1 MKWDAEQATL
11 EDSQRFESINGLWT
25 GKKAPFVETG
35 VIRNTNFTESG
46 RIDYSDVARLQVE
59 QKKLEKRQLQMGDII
74 VERSG
79 GGPKQPV
86 GRVVYFEREDGPF
99 SFSNFT
105 SAIRVRDRNAFDSK
119 FVFFRLLELYQ
130 SGRTEDIQR
139 RTTGIRNLDFS
150 AYKERACFPLIPLSE
165 QYKIAWVLGVVQ
177 RAIEQQERLIAL
189 TTELKKALLHQLFTQ
204 GLRGESQKQTEIGS
218 VPESWEVVTLENAAL
233 AFDYGTSVKCEHGK
247 AGFPVLRIPNVI
259 GGSID
264 LGDLKHG
271 QPKRRELEQLRLR
284 DGDLLFVRTNGVLE
298 NAGRCALYRGEL
310 EGCYFASYLIRVRVD
325 STKVL
330 PAFVNEYARTERGRS
345 FLSGR
350 AIRTADGKFNIN
362 SGTLKRVLLPLPS
375 LDEQQEIIR
384 QLDLIER
391 KLKLHE
397 AKRRALSDLFRT
409 LLHQLMTAQ
418 IRVYDLDLDGILSQ
432 AVRENGDKRSPVAI
446 GQMKGTT

>member
-1 MKWDAEQATL
+1 MSMTDWKEQEL
-11 EDSQRFESINGLWT
+11 
-25 GKKAPFVETG
+25 
-35 VIRNTNFTESG
+35 
-46 RIDYSDVARLQVE
+46 
-59 QKKLEKRQLQMGDII
+59 GDILVLKYGWSLPEKKRVPGDAPVYGSNGI
-74 VERSG
+74 VGTHQRAFVPSPG
-79 GGPKQPV
+79 LIV
-86 GRVVYFEREDGPF
+86 GRKGSAGNVHFSRKPFCPIDTTFYIAPGDTSLDIEFLYFLLLHVDLKRILGDVGVPGLNREM
-99 SFSNFT
+99 
-105 SAIRVRDRNAFDSK
+105 
-119 FVFFRLLELYQ
+119 
-130 SGRTEDIQR
+130 
-139 RTTGIRNLDFS
+139 
-150 AYKERACFPLIPLSE
+150 AYKEKIEFPAAKAE
-165 QYKIAWVLGVVQ
+165 QQKIAGVLRAVQ
-177 RAIEQQERLIAL
+177 RAVEQQERLIAL

-204 GLRGESQKQTEIGS
+204 GLRGEIQKQTEIGP
-218 VPESWEVVTLENAAL
+218 VPESWEVVTQENAAL

-264 LGDLKHG
+264 LGDLKYG

-330 PAFVNEYARTERGRS
+330 PAFVNEYARTELGRS

-362 SGTLKRVLLPLPS
+362 SGTLKRVPLPLPS

-397 AKRRALSDLFRT
+397 AKRRSLADLFRT
-409 LLHQLMTAQ
+409 VLHQLMTAQ
-418 IRVYDLDLDGILSQ
+418 IRVHDLDLDGILSQ
-432 AVRENGDKRSPVAI
+432 AVRENSDKRPPGFQPPLV
-446 GQMKGTT
+446 K

>member
-1 MKWDAEQATL
+1 MSNIQTIEVELPPSWPLQPLSAFNAHRSPTINPASYAEEIFEYYSIPAYQQ
-11 EDSQRFESINGLWT
+11 DQRPAL
-25 GKKAPFVETG
+25 VE
-35 VIRNTNFTESG
+35 G
-46 RIDYSDVARLQVE
+46 REIGSS
-59 QKKLEKRQLQMGDII
+59 KL
-74 VERSG
+74 
-79 GGPKQPV
+79 
-86 GRVVYFEREDGPF
+86 
-99 SFSNFT
+99 
-105 SAIRVRDRNAFDSK
+105 
-119 FVFFRLLELYQ
+119 LLQ
-130 SGRTEDIQR
+130 SGTVLFGKLNPRVEKVWLVGNYTEHRKIGSTEWLPIVPCDRVNKQFLYFLMWSEYVMSKAKRLVSGSTPSRQR
-139 RTTGIRNLDFS
+139 VDPRSFYRIE
-150 AYKERACFPLIPLSE
+150 APLPPLPE
-165 QYKIAWVLGVVQ
+165 QRKIAGVLGVVQ
-177 RAIEQQERLIAL
+177 QAIEQQERLIAL
-189 TTELKKALLHQLFTQ
+189 TTELKKALLHQLFTH
-204 GLRGESQKQTEIGS
+204 GRRGETQKQTEIGPM
-218 VPESWEVVTLENAAL
+218 PESWEVVTLENAAL

-271 QPKRRELEQLRLR
+271 QPKRRELELLRLR

-310 EGCYFASYLIRVRVD
+310 EGSYFASYLIRVRVD

-397 AKRRALSDLFRT
+397 AKRRALTDLFRT

-418 IRVYDLDLDGILSQ
+418 IRVHDLDLDGILSQ
-432 AVRENGDKRSPVAI
+432 AVRENSDKRPPGFQPPLV
-446 GQMKGTT
+446 K